1 MSDRQGLWRILPP
14 LALGLL
20 LTACASTG
28 DLEATQRRVDQL
40 NQQTVTRLNDLDSR
54 ISSEKLIDLL
64 NQVDKLQA
72 QVGTLQG
79 ELEVLKHN
87 QETMQQRQTDIYNDL
102 DGRLSQLGAGGKPA
116 AQAGGATST
125 QSGGDEYDKAMTY
138 LNQKKFE
145 NAVDAL
151 ENFINSNPNDPR
163 AVDAQYWLGIAHTG
177 LKEYSAAIDIH
188 RRFANDYPKH
198 PKAPDAL
205 RNMAQCQL
213 ALDQRDVAK
222 ATLQRLVKLY
232 PNSDAAKRAKELLTK
247 L

>member
-1 MSDRQGLWRILPP
+1 MFDRQWLWRGIPP
-14 LALGLL
+14 LALGVLL
-20 LTACASTG
+20 SACASTD
-28 DLEATQRRVDQL
+28 DLEATRRHVDQI

-54 ISSEKLIDLL
+54 ISSEKLIDMF
-64 NQVDKLQA
+64 NQVEKLQA
-72 QVGTLQG
+72 EVGALRG

-87 QETMQQRQTDIYNDL
+87 QDTMQQRQTDIYNDL
-102 DGRLSQLGAGGKPA
+102 DGRLNQLGAGGKPA
-116 AQAGGATST
+116 AQTPAAAPAQAG
-125 QSGGDEYDKAMTY
+125 DDYDKAMTY

-145 NAVDAL
+145 NAVDSL
-151 ENFINSNPNDPR
+151 DNFINASPNDPR
-163 AVDAQYWLGIAHTG
+163 VADARYWLGIAHTG
-177 LKEYSAAIDIH
+177 LKEYSTAIDIH
-188 RRFANDYPKH
+188 RRFAADYPKH

-232 PNSDAAKRAKELLTK
+232 PNSDAAKRAKEQLTK